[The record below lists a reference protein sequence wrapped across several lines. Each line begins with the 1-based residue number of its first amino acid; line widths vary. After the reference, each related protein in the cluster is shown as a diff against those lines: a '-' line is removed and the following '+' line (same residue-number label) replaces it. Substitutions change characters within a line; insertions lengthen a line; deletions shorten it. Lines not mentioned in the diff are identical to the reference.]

1 MRNTGKLFAAGLR
14 QIARDGMLLVL
25 VPAPLFAGLFFR
37 FAIPLIDRALTERFS
52 FSIAAWYGLA
62 DGMLICLAPMFVAI
76 ISAFLILEERDE
88 GLGAFY
94 QITPSA
100 GYPYLLARIGISMG
114 WALGVTL
121 LVALACKLS
130 PLSFQTVLQSAIV
143 SSLTGI
149 FLAMM
154 VVSLA
159 GNRVEGL
166 AVSKLTG
173 ISFAGLIL
181 LWFVPAPHHYWL
193 AFLPSFWIGKL
204 VMEGA
209 DPLSFALGILTCLLW
224 IALFTRRFLRRV

>member
-100 GYPYLLARIGISMG
+100 GYPYLLARIGIPMG

-121 LVALACKLS
+121 LVALACKIS
-130 PLSFQTVLQSAIV
+130 PLSFQTVLQSSIV
-143 SSLTGI
+143 SSLTGV

-154 VVSLA
+154 VVS
-159 GNRVEGL
+159 
-166 AVSKLTG
+166 
-173 ISFAGLIL
+173 
-181 LWFVPAPHHYWL
+181 
-193 AFLPSFWIGKL
+193 
-204 VMEGA
+204 
-209 DPLSFALGILTCLLW
+209 
-224 IALFTRRFLRRV
+224 

>member
-100 GYPYLLARIGISMG
+100 GYPYLLARIGIPMG

-143 SSLTGI
+143 SSLTGV

-209 DPLSFALGILTCLLW
+209 DPLPFALGILT
-224 IALFTRRFLRRV
+224 